1 MSRRPPQNGLFCWWL
16 PWAGSTGVNQL
27 IDRSNC
33 LNHGTMSGFTGSSDW
48 VVDGGWA
55 LNFDGTNNYVVSED
69 YSSFR
74 DALGGR
80 RFTFSGWMKTATAGF
95 GQVFGGGVVG
105 VNDPSIFIRA
115 STTTNT
121 LLNFLCRNAAG
132 TVNWDITSTSAVNT
146 DKWIH
151 VAAVVGGSG
160 SVGARLYING
170 IEEASQV
177 TLGGNQSTTW
187 ERFGIGASF
196 RAAIG
201 TFFNGCLDDV
211 RLYNRA
217 LTASDV
223 RSLYL
228 CGRGAGFRESTVSKY
243 NLALTQDISLNT
255 IAATTTV
262 YNPTV
267 AATANVNLNAIA
279 ATTTVRNP
287 TITTTAN
294 INLNR
299 ITATTN
305 VYQPT
310 IVTGDFI
317 NLNLIPATTQVYQPT
332 LTAGAVNI
340 NLNLL
345 AATTTVYNP
354 SVELVV
360 ESTDKSDILSK
371 GLKKK
376 RRKKQEELDEENVAA
391 QILKARQ
398 NRPEPTKAIKKP
410 FEIKIGVESE
420 EAPQVEIEASES
432 ITAEQQKEI
441 GQIVAQH
448 QAMIKKNKQLR
459 ALLMLA
465 TMDEL

>member
-69 YSSFR
+69 YSTFR
-74 DALGGR
+74 DSLGNR
-80 RFTFSGWMKTATAGF
+80 RFSFSGWMKTATAGF
-95 GQVFGGGVVG
+95 GQIFGAGVLAA
-105 VNDPSIFIRA
+105 NDPSFFIQSDA
-115 STTTNT
+115 TTNT
-121 LLNFLCRNAAG
+121 LLNVLCRNAAG
-132 TVNWDITSTSAVNT
+132 TVNFNITSTSAVNT

-151 VAAVVGGSG
+151 VAFVLGGSG
-160 SVGARLYING
+160 SIGARLYING
-170 IEEASQV
+170 IEEATQT
-177 TLGGNQSTTW
+177 TLSGNQSVTW
-187 ERFGIGASF
+187 ERFGIGARF
-196 RAAIG
+196 RSTIS
-201 TFFNGCLDDV
+201 TFFNGCLDDI
-211 RLYNRA
+211 RLYNRP
-217 LTASDV
+217 LTASEV
-223 RSLYL
+223 YLLYL
-228 CGRGAGFRESTVSKY
+228 CGRGAGFRESTVAKY
-243 NLALTQDISLNT
+243 NIATTQDISLNT

-262 YNPTV
+262 YNPTI
-267 AATANVNLNAIA
+267 AATANISLNAIA
-279 ATTTVRNP
+279 ATTNVFQP
-287 TITTTAN
+287 TITT
-294 INLNR
+294 
-299 ITATTN
+299 
-305 VYQPT
+305 
-310 IVTGDFI
+310 GDLI

-354 SVELVV
+354 TVELVV

-398 NRPEPTKAIKKP
+398 NKPEPTKAVKKP

-432 ITAEQQKEI
+432 ITAEQQEEI

>member
-69 YSSFR
+69 YSTFR

-340 NLNLL
+340 SLNLL

-354 SVELVV
+354 TVELIA
-360 ESTDKSDILSK
+360 ESADKSDILNKPSR
-371 GLKKK
+371 KK
-376 RRKKQEELDEENVAA
+376 RKRTQQEIEEENVAA
-391 QILKARQ
+391 QILQERQ
-398 NRPEPTKAIKKP
+398 LKGVKQPEPKQPFNIKLNLEQN
-410 FEIKIGVESE
+410 EIV
-420 EAPQVEIEASES
+420 PVEIEIPKEMSLNERQKVASLVES
-432 ITAEQQKEI
+432 YQNN
-441 GQIVAQH
+441 
-448 QAMIKKNKQLR
+448 IKRNKQLR